1 MISLISISGSSCMCG
16 CVQDADED
24 SGAVAL
30 EISNL
35 GGVFLVMG
43 VGSFFGIFVSLL
55 EMVLGVKERSD
66 ENQVSARIYSSF
78 ENTPPHDPISW
89 PAFFCTHT

>member
-1 MISLISISGSSCMCG
+1 VISLISISGSSCMCG

-66 ENQVSARIYSSF
+66 ENQVSVRHRA
-78 ENTPPHDPISW
+78 N
-89 PAFFCTHT
+89 

>member
-1 MISLISISGSSCMCG
+1 MCG

-66 ENQVSARIYSSF
+66 ENKVSVRTQQAYSRLPIRLAGLPPLHTLPQTC
-78 ENTPPHDPISW
+78 TPA
-89 PAFFCTHT
+89 PAC